1 MNTYTFDEN
10 TFSDLFKEVH
20 GFRPRNHEFYNAA
33 DNRKQELWDDLLVD
47 LDYAV
52 NEEKMQKDAA
62 VKAFAARIKD
72 TILLGAADEETA
84 IRWILEG
91 EKFSLND
98 YQYGADYIAYHFN
111 LSYDNQWRET
121 LAVLSQDMVV
131 ELYYA

>member
-72 TILLGAADEETA
+72 TLLLGAADEETA

-111 LSYDNQWRET
+111 LPYDNQWRET